1 MCAER
6 QNHARELMKE
16 YDLSTVDGIVIAS
29 GDGLLYEV
37 QYYTVCLCPD
47 PDPYDFTPG
56 GEWYDGERGL
66 GTGSQD
72 THWDAAHWLRECSV
86 CLYTLRGWVRLH

>member
-37 QYYTVCLCPD
+37 QYYTVCVCPD
-47 PDPYDFTPG
+47 PDPCD
-56 GEWYDGERGL
+56 
-66 GTGSQD
+66 
-72 THWDAAHWLRECSV
+72 
-86 CLYTLRGWVRLH
+86 YTRW